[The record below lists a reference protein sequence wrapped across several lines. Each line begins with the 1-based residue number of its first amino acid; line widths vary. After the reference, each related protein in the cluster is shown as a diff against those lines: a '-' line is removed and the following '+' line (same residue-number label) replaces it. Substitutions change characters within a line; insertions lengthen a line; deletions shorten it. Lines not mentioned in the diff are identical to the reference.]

1 MYHGPMRV
9 ILLKDVGAVGKRD
22 AIKEVADGYALNF
35 LIPRG
40 LAQEAS
46 AGNLAEHA
54 KRQKT
59 SETAAQVQDAQFQE
73 LARKLSADKISL
85 KVRVNES
92 GHLYESISAKRIASE
107 ISKKYNKDVGED
119 AVVLDEPIKRV
130 GAAKIEIKLG
140 VHRATATVEILAS

>member
-1 MYHGPMRV
+1 MRI
-9 ILLKDVGAVGKRD
+9 ILLKDVAKVGKRD
-22 AIKEVADGYALNF
+22 ETKEVADGYALNF

-46 AGNLAEHA
+46 TKNIAEHD
-54 KRQKT
+54 KRQRI
-59 SETAAQVQDAQFQE
+59 SEITAQVQDAQFQE
-73 LARKLSADKISL
+73 LARKLSADKIAL

-107 ISKKYNKDVGED
+107 IAKKYNQDIGEG

-130 GAAKIEIKLG
+130 GVAKIEIKLG